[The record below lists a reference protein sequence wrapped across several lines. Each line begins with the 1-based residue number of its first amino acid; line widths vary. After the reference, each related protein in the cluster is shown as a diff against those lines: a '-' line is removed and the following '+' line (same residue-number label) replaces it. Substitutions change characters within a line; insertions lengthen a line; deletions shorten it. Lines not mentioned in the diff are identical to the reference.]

1 MNETLSITEK
11 EAKKLS
17 EQWNTARLAIKR
29 LEEELTVIESQLRTY
44 VQETGEKNI
53 GAVMAYTRT
62 SPAKLEAKT
71 GTTLAKVELA
81 ICEKIDP
88 DYVARKL
95 NVPSIYENWASDAD
109 LRTVLTSFGVKP
121 VAGEEKIY
129 FKHV

>member
-1 MNETLSITEK
+1 MMISEQ

-17 EQWNTARLAIKR
+17 EQWNTHRITIKR
-29 LEEELTVIESQLRTY
+29 LEEELAVIESQLRTY
-44 VQETGEKNI
+44 VQDTGEKNI
-53 GAVMAYTRT
+53 GTVMAYTRT
-62 SPAKLEAKT
+62 GPARLEAKP